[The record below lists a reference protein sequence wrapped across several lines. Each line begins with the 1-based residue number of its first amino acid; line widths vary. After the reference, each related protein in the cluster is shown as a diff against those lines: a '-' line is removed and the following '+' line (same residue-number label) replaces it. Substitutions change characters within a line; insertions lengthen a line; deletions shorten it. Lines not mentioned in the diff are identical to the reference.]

1 MDEKSVTMESD
12 ESQEQ
17 TTLADRQTACTDLSR
32 RPGPQ
37 EETESTDT
45 EKERESP
52 EQPIADTDP
61 DPAEVRVK
69 NEQDEDYVKGEE
81 GEDEEG
87 EGEADVE
94 AEGEGEGQ
102 EAPEMGEYL
111 SPIDYARY
119 EHSPTDSSAGAYL
132 GARAAGGK
140 LSCDICGLACVSLNV
155 LLVHKRSHTGERPF
169 HCTQCGASFTQ
180 KGNLLRHIKLH
191 SGEKPFKCHMCSY
204 ACRRRD
210 ALSGHLRTHSVEKPY
225 KCNYCGRSY
234 KQRSSLE
241 EHKERCHVYIQSKGA
256 CEGESEEGKA
266 PRAQMGT
273 ERALVL
279 DRLASNVA
287 KRKSSMP
294 QKFIGDKRLCLD
306 ISYSSNLMF
315 GSKENELIQ
324 RGMMDP
330 ALGYLSSE
338 SMHTLI
344 QTPTGPPPPDMVP
357 VISSAYPIP
366 LTRAEMANGHESES
380 GGHQPHPRV
389 KRQPSNRC
397 PSPSHSGQGSPDAVD
412 SNHPEERVAH
422 GHALYNLGHLLI
434 PRPRN
439 GLHHPAP
446 HPHPHA
452 HPHPHPHPHHSLKD
466 LAAARPYEVTLKPPG
481 APSPHEALRVVNGEG
496 EVVGAYR
503 CEHCRVLFLDYVMF
517 TIHMG
522 CHGFRDPFECNVCG
536 YRSQDRYEF
545 SSHIARGEHRL
556 LLK

>member
-1 MDEKSVTMESD
+1 MAEENSTTASVNMESG

-17 TTLADRQTACTDLSR
+17 APVAAGSPTVGTDLSIQR
-32 RPGPQ
+32 TQ
-37 EETESTDT
+37 EEHEEGETSEQETEGDCADPSATD
-45 EKERESP
+45 
-52 EQPIADTDP
+52 ADADP
-61 DPAEVRVK
+61 VEVQVK
-69 NEQDEDYVKGEE
+69 NEREEEYVRSEE
-81 GEDEEG
+81 GG
-87 EGEADVE
+87 ECREEAD
-94 AEGEGEGQ
+94 ADQ
-102 EAPEMGEYL
+102 YL
-111 SPIDYARY
+111 SPLDYARY
-119 EHSPTDSSAGAYL
+119 ENSPADGSAGSYL
-132 GARAAGGK
+132 GSRAGSGK

-241 EHKERCHVYIQSKGA
+241 EHKERCHVYIQSKGHS
-256 CEGESEEGKA
+256 EGESEDTKA
-266 PRAQMGT
+266 PRTQMGT

-306 ISYSSNLMF
+306 ISYSSNMMF
-315 GSKENELIQ
+315 SKDSELIA
-324 RGMMDP
+324 RGMMEP
-330 ALGYLSSE
+330 PMGYLGADG
-338 SMHTLI
+338 MHPLI
-344 QTPTGPPPPDMVP
+344 QTPSSGPPPPDMVQ
-357 VISSAYPIP
+357 VISSAFPIP

-380 GGHQPHPRV
+380 GGHQPHPRI
-389 KRQPSNRC
+389 KRQPSNHG
-397 PSPSHSGQGSPDAVD
+397 PSPSHSGQESPDAD
-412 SNHPEERVAH
+412 SNHPDERSGH
-422 GHALYNLGHLLI
+422 GPPLYNLGHLLI

-439 GLHHPAP
+439 GLHAPAP
-446 HPHPHA
+446 HPHP
-452 HPHPHPHPHHSLKD
+452 PHSLKD
-466 LAAARPYEVTLKPPG
+466 LGPRPYEALKPPAG
-481 APSPHEALRVVNGEG
+481 LSLQEVVRVVNAEG
-496 EVVGAYR
+496 EAVGAYR
-503 CEHCRVLFLDYVMF
+503 CDHCRVLFLDYVMF